1 MQQDTLGNEYVLLKK
16 LGAGGYADVYKARHI
31 VLGYIRAIRMLRER
45 VPDESN
51 EVYQKF
57 LRECRV
63 LLRLGNG
70 CHPNIIHI
78 YQPRLV
84 DKTPLVEMDYVDGMD
99 LKDYIEQQNGQVN
112 IDEVIRMAKEIG
124 SALAYCHRDIY
135 KVCYDRDEDNLMD
148 DPDDGEK
155 VLIDDATERRLIE
168 KYRVIHN
175 DIQTR
180 NIMRRNS
187 DGMYVLLDFGL
198 AIDGNGDVVNS
209 SRRSKGAPE
218 FKPPEK
224 WDDDEPTTQGDI
236 YSFGCVLYA
245 MLVGKPPFPLEVKNG
260 HVSMSALH
268 ELGLKHKSAKPAPI
282 RRSDAPDWLL
292 HVVERCLEKNPA
304 DRYEDAYEM
313 YEDIRAGLEY
323 EKQLARGGAV
333 VPQPKIYDD
342 EEELV
347 VVSVRP
353 PKELKREQQ
362 DATQPA
368 PNLEKERQLQKELDD
383 SRRALDGCR
392 KELDGCKKEL
402 ESSRKSCKEY
412 KQRCEGNRSRNTWLW
427 FLTGLALV
435 AGAVGGVA
443 LKETLFP
450 NKQQAEKIVQLQE
463 QVDSLIEVNDSLQ
476 SAQNAKSPIVNK
488 INQKKSK

>member
-1 MQQDTLGNEYVLLKK
+1 MPEDKLGNEYILLKK
-16 LGAGGYADVYKARHI
+16 LGAGGYADVYKAKHI
-31 VLGYIRAIRMLRER
+31 VLGYVRAIRMLRER

-99 LKDYIEQQNGQVN
+99 LKDYIEQQDGMVN
-112 IDEVIRMAKEIG
+112 IDEVVRMAKEIG

-135 KVCYDRDEDNLMD
+135 KVCYDRDEDNLPD

-155 VLIDDATERRLIE
+155 VLIDEATERRLIE

-224 WDDDEPTTQGDI
+224 WDDDEPTPQGDI

-260 HVSMSALH
+260 HVSMSSLND
-268 ELGLKHKSAKPAPI
+268 LCNKHKSAKPAPI
-282 RRSDAPDWLL
+282 RRSDAPEWLL
-292 HVVERCLEKNPA
+292 KVVERCLEKDPA

-323 EKQLARGGAV
+323 EKQLARGGVAA
-333 VPQPKIYDD
+333 PPTKIYDD
-342 EEELV
+342 EEELE
-347 VVSVRP
+347 VVSVKP
-353 PKELKREQQ
+353 PEELRRLQQ
-362 DATQPA
+362 AAVQSA
-368 PNLEKERQLQKELDD
+368 SNYEKEKQLE
-383 SRRALDGCR
+383 
-392 KELDGCKKEL
+392 KEL
-402 ESSRKSCKEY
+402 ESYKKSCEDLKKKCEGY
-412 KQRCEGNRSRNTWLW
+412 KQRCDGYQKRNIWFWL
-427 FLTGLALV
+427 LIGLALV

-443 LKETLFP
+443 LKDTLFP
-450 NKQQAEKIVQLQE
+450 NKDQSVEVVRLQE
-463 QVDSLIEVNDSLQ
+463 QVDSLIQKNDSLQ
-476 SAQNAKSPIVNK
+476 NSKKEIAHK
-488 INQKKSK
+488 INHKKTK